1 MNMQNDLICKEQA
14 CSKAKYHLSNYLLG
28 FGGQNLLALKTLA
41 KFDGW
46 EILARERIAQKAR
59 SLTDGFDDDVLLA
72 VSKGWIDVREV
83 AAEVV
88 QQLEAG
94 KC

>member
-1 MNMQNDLICKEQA
+1 MNEQKDYF
-14 CSKAKYHLSNYLLG
+14 SKQQVTARAQGFLLNYLRG
-28 FGGQNLLALKTLA
+28 FGGQNLLGLKTLTV
-41 KFDGW
+41 FHGW
-46 EILARERIAQKAR
+46 EKLAQDRLAEKAR

-94 KC
+94 KA